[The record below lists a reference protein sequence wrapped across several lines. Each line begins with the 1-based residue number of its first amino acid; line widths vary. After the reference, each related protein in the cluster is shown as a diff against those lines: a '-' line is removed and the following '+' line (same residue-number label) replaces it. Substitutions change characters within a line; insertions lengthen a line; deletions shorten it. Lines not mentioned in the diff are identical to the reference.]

1 MKNLPLPDILFS
13 FVCSSDSDLNI
24 KLPSFDIPSSEDTV
38 KSFALAVKLLF
49 CNTNILASE
58 IPVPSWFVTIPS
70 IVNEPVPLGY
80 HRLLLGYLYS
90 IYLHLRLMKNLLV
103 LLNHIV
109 VNLYLPYLCLHQWF
123 HYL

>member
-58 IPVPSWFVTIPS
+58 
-70 IVNEPVPLGY
+70 G
-80 HRLLLGYLYS
+80 
-90 IYLHLRLMKNLLV
+90 
-103 LLNHIV
+103 
-109 VNLYLPYLCLHQWF
+109 
-123 HYL
+123 